1 MLNQIGAGVFKVDVV
16 TSDGG
21 HPVEFWA
28 KQATDKIMSVSETAP
43 PEIREQAA
51 AFKDRIGAVVLYY
64 IKEAIK
70 DNNSV
75 VSMKLADAGHP
86 QLANLIGRF

>member
-1 MLNQIGAGVFKVDVV
+1 MLDAIGTGAFKVDVAV
-16 TSDGG
+16 SDGG

-28 KQATDKIMSVSETAP
+28 SRATDKIMSVADTAP
-43 PEIREQAA
+43 PVIREQAV
-51 AFKDRIGAVVLYY
+51 AFKGRMEAVILHY

-75 VSMKLADAGHP
+75 ISKTLADAGHP
-86 QLANLIGRF
+86 QLADLLRRV